1 MRQFTAA
8 GSFVIF
14 INYLGFFGY
23 YGIKQLKN
31 MDKKS
36 NPVVHF
42 EMGYTDKNRMCAFYE
57 TVFGWKTNNMGPEM
71 GNYVVAHTT
80 QTDKEGMVKTPGAI
94 NGGFYQKTENPLSH
108 APSVVI
114 AVDDIYASVKAVQAA
129 GGKILGA
136 MDQAGK
142 QSMEPQDI
150 PGVGL
155 WISFMDTEGNRVSM
169 LQPKKM

>member
-1 MRQFTAA
+1 M
-8 GSFVIF
+8 I
-14 INYLGFFGY
+14 
-23 YGIKQLKN
+23 
-31 MDKKS
+31 M

-42 EMGYTDKNRMCAFYE
+42 EMGYNDKKRMVDFYASA
-57 TVFGWKTNNMGPEM
+57 FGWKGQMMGPEM
-71 GNYVVAHTT
+71 GNYVVVQTT
-80 QTDKEGMVKTPGAI
+80 ETDDKGMIKKPGNI

-114 AVDDIYASVKAVQAA
+114 AVDDIHESMKRVEAA

-136 MDQAGK
+136 MDQSGK

-155 WISFMDTEGNRVSM
+155 WISFQDSEGNRVSM
-169 LQPKKM
+169 LQPKGM